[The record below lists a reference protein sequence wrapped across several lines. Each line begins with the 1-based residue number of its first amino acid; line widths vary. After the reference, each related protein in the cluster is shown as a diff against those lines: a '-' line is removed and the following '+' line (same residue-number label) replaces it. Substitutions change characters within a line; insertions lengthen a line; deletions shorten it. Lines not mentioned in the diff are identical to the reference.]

1 MLLALVKGG
10 GDLAT
15 GVALSL
21 HRAGFGVVMT
31 EIAQPTAIRLTV
43 SFAQAVYEG
52 GHTVEGVRAVRT
64 DAEGWRAVVEA
75 GAVAVLVDPRA
86 AILSR
91 VSTHLVVDAIMA
103 KRNTGTGRAE
113 RSVVIGLGPGFT
125 AGADAG
131 ADVDAVIETAR
142 GHELGRV
149 IRAGVAREDSGVPGE
164 IGGRGAERVLRAPA
178 DGNVIHVKEIGAIV
192 RKGEPVAR
200 VGDLTVT
207 APFDGCLRGLIHH
220 GLAVRRG
227 MKIGDVDPRG
237 EAQYAST
244 VSDKARALGR
254 AVLEAALLLGRER
267 GLFQLEPRASGGAL
281 RRPSQRPPDRETS
294 P

>member
-1 MLLALVKGG
+1 M
-10 GDLAT
+10 
-15 GVALSL
+15 
-21 HRAGFGVVMT
+21 
-31 EIAQPTAIRLTV
+31 
-43 SFAQAVYEG
+43 
-52 GHTVEGVRAVRT
+52 
-64 DAEGWRAVVEA
+64 
-75 GAVAVLVDPRA
+75 
-86 AILSR
+86 
-91 VSTHLVVDAIMA
+91 
-103 KRNTGTGRAE
+103 
-113 RSVVIGLGPGFT
+113 
-125 AGADAG
+125 
-131 ADVDAVIETAR
+131 
-142 GHELGRV
+142 
-149 IRAGVAREDSGVPGE
+149 
-164 IGGRGAERVLRAPA
+164 
-178 DGNVIHVKEIGAIV
+178 
-192 RKGEPVAR
+192 AR

-267 GLFQLEPRASGGAL
+267 GLFQLELRASGGAL